1 MTSQLANKRELLAQA
16 FQVVLKEEMI
26 KKEKKNSLKMT
37 MITLNEDEAEI

>member
-26 KKEKKNSLKMT
+26 KKMT
-37 MITLNEDEAEI
+37 TITLDEDEAEI